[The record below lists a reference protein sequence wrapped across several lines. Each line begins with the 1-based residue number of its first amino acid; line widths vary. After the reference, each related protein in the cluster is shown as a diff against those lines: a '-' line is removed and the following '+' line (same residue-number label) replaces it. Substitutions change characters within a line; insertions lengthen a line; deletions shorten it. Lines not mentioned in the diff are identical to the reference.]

1 MRGVLIAV
9 WILVPVLASAYHY
22 GPGQQRLQLD
32 EVQGLLSAARKHV
45 KDEQHAKAVELF
57 TEALGK
63 MPAEREAE
71 TRRVRVERAKSL
83 LLAQQ
88 LPKAYDELALLVPE
102 LQNDPKADQTV
113 LADARESLASA
124 KYYMTWLMRLEGDPR
139 TEWEPE
145 IEGARQT
152 YRLLAEQAQA
162 RGDTKAVTRHKEDLE
177 ASIRLARLDLS
188 ELQALPLP
196 CQCKGCCSGQCNCK
210 GGKGKAKA
218 KSAGKTPQKKQGDE
232 QARGA
237 SSGPPPDDG
246 GS

>member
-1 MRGVLIAV
+1 MRGILLAI

-22 GPGQQRLQLD
+22 GPGQQRLALD
-32 EVQGLLSAARKHV
+32 DLQALLTAARTHV
-45 KDEQHAKAVELF
+45 EKGQHARAEELF
-57 TEALGK
+57 AEALAK
-63 MPAEREAE
+63 MPAGREAE

-83 LLAQQ
+83 LLAEQ
-88 LPKAYDELALLVPE
+88 LPKAYDELALLVPKLE
-102 LQNDPKADQTV
+102 NDSQADPAL
-113 LADARESLASA
+113 LADAREALAGA

-152 YRLLAEQAQA
+152 YRLLAEEARA
-162 RGDTKAVTRHKEDLE
+162 RGDEPGAKKHEEDLE
-177 ASIRLARLDLS
+177 AAIRLARLDLS

-196 CQCKGCCSGQCNCK
+196 SQCQGCCSGQCQCK
-210 GGKGKAKA
+210 GGKGKG
-218 KSAGKTPQKKQGDE
+218 KSKGAGKTPEKKQGDE
-232 QARGA
+232 AARGA

>member
-1 MRGVLIAV
+1 
-9 WILVPVLASAYHY
+9 
-22 GPGQQRLQLD
+22 
-32 EVQGLLSAARKHV
+32 
-45 KDEQHAKAVELF
+45 
-57 TEALGK
+57 

-102 LQNDPKADQTV
+102 LQNDPKADPAV

-162 RGDTKAVTRHKEDLE
+162 HGDTKAVTKHKEDLE
-177 ASIRLARLDLS
+177 AAIRLARLDLSELQALPPAIRLARLDLS

-196 CQCKGCCSGQCNCK
+196 SQCKGCCSGQCNCK
-210 GGKGKAKA
+210 GGKGKAKS